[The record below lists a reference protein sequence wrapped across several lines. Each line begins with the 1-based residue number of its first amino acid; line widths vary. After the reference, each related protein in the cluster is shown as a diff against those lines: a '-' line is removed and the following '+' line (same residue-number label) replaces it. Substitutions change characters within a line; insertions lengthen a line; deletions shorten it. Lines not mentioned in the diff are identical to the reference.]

1 MTNHRSVALLAA
13 LKGFVDAGHEIETV
27 DCQTGMVTL
36 RLNVEIPDVRLTLVW
51 DAYKRQN
58 SKIEAIRE
66 YRSLF
71 NVGLA
76 DAKNAVEKFLAER
89 GV

>member
-1 MTNHRSVALLAA
+1 MTNHRSVVLLAA

-27 DCQTGMVTL
+27 DCQNGIVTL
-36 RLNVEIPDVRLTLVW
+36 RLNIEIPDTRLALVW
-51 DAYKRQN
+51 DAYKHN
-58 SKIEAIRE
+58 HSKIDAIRE

-76 DAKNAVEKFLAER
+76 DAKNAVEKFLADR